1 MRNDQNTTELYR
13 IVKPRWRKAN
23 ITVRSLGTKK
33 SNSAEPNLLM
43 RLLYDISYTGRQ
55 RVKSRMLGRGGS
67 GVCWIIVIV
76 GAIRFLYP
84 DGKIEVC
91 FKRSPSLSWDARNL
105 EREDFTGVGEI
116 IVFGVNLPE
125 GRFFVSPLI
134 NIFLSVI

>member
-55 RVKSRMLGRGGS
+55 RVNLTINRTARTKQN
-67 GVCWIIVIV
+67 
-76 GAIRFLYP
+76 LYH
-84 DGKIEVC
+84 
-91 FKRSPSLSWDARNL
+91 
-105 EREDFTGVGEI
+105 
-116 IVFGVNLPE
+116 
-125 GRFFVSPLI
+125 
-134 NIFLSVI
+134 SVEELVLVE